1 MIRRPPR
8 STRTDTL
15 FPYTTLFRSH
25 HPALAIE
32 DPPGEQAGLL
42 RPDAPGCSRGA
53 GLELVLHGLPQR
65 SRHNRWMLA
74 GKMFALVDDVANID
88 AVREQVI
95 KRAAAEAAAAAMRP
109 AGPALEL
116 GAITLGIELVG
127 KRIDRSQLQIALHD
141 VTDETGF
148 AVVDH

>member
-1 MIRRPPR
+1 MSSGFFVSRRKRHTSCALVTGVQTCALPI
-8 STRTDTL
+8 SVC
-15 FPYTTLFRSH
+15 H

-95 KRAAAEAAAAAMRP
+95 KRAAAE
-109 AGPALEL
+109 
-116 GAITLGIELVG
+116 
-127 KRIDRSQLQIALHD
+127 DRKSTRLNSSH
-141 VTDETGF
+141 
-148 AVVDH
+148 

>member
-1 MIRRPPR
+1 
-8 STRTDTL
+8 
-15 FPYTTLFRSH
+15 
-25 HPALAIE
+25 
-32 DPPGEQAGLL
+32 
-42 RPDAPGCSRGA
+42 
-53 GLELVLHGLPQR
+53 
-65 SRHNRWMLA
+65 MLA

-127 KRIDRSQLQIALHD
+127 KRIDRGQLQIALHD

-148 AVVDH
+148 AVVDHQLAVLDIIAERDRTAHPDALLLGSSDLVADALAGNLALELSERKQDIEGQAIDLVDDDDIDLSHIDRCE